1 MISIRSRHSRRAPAI
16 QRSAMAFARGAMT
29 GLLIIRTPIAL
40 NTASKRLSELGV
52 AVPDQE
58 LKAGSMTLQVH
69 EQVAG
74 LLGDPVPARRS

>member
-1 MISIRSRHSRRAPAI
+1 
-16 QRSAMAFARGAMT
+16 MAFARGAMT